1 MTNMINSAD
10 KLFILEDFIVDRS
23 LPKFSKKKQNA
34 QYTVSDNF
42 NDFSVSENSSEIM
55 MRPGRSLTIR
65 SNSVK
70 PNWFVRLFWWLSA
83 AFRLSPYIKWWSD
96 EEIPK
101 QTEQMS
107 VEEFFISVN
116 SSTKELQLVKDRAA
130 GYERAMVRAKQGGQQ
145 ALFEQ
150 LVAGMN
156 AHRMETYLMTL
167 GLPRY
172 LEEADLVRFYKQ
184 SKKGL
189 RLDWVKNFTRQI
201 PQDVLDKK
209 IQADETGIFDNYV
222 ILHYDPTAK
231 SWAETQEEKNRR
243 KDPILFGLMDGCRR
257 LFFIGDWKD
266 EFCDL
271 TLDQIAD
278 ALGDEAIKDLG
289 IGIVGDVMI
298 P

>member
-1 MTNMINSAD
+1 MINSLD
-10 KLFILEDFIVDRS
+10 KLLVFEDFFVDRS
-23 LPKFSKKKQNA
+23 LPKHSKNKGA
-34 QYTVSDNF
+34 QYTINP
-42 NDFSVSENSSEIM
+42 NDFSVGEDSGNM
-55 MRPGRSLTIR
+55 MMVRPNRSLTIH
-65 SNSVK
+65 NVHNAIK
-70 PNWFVRLFWWLSA
+70 PSWLVRLFWWISA
-83 AFRLSPYIKWWSD
+83 ALRLSPYIKWWSD
-96 EEIPK
+96 EEVP
-101 QTEQMS
+101 EQSELMT
-107 VEEFFISVN
+107 VEEFFTSVN
-116 SSTKELQLVKDRAA
+116 SSAKEIQLVKDRAA
-130 GYERAMVRAKQGGQQ
+130 GYEKAMIRAKQGGQQ

-156 AHRMETYLMTL
+156 VHRMESHLMTL
-167 GLPRY
+167 GLTKY

-257 LFFIGDWKD
+257 LFFVGDWKD

-278 ALGDEAIKDLG
+278 ALGDGAVKDLG
-289 IGIVGDVMI
+289 TETLAEVHEEE
-298 P
+298 